1 VGTQSDTQAERTEP
15 QEKSIRTVDS
25 ACADQKRNRGNK
37 NGSIKTKL
45 ATKTLP
51 WRVGLIAEETLEE

>member
-37 NGSIKTKL
+37 NGSIKMKL